1 MAAYPPEPGGTP
13 VRVTPSMIVR
23 WALVALGAGIALAAL
38 GHGTTLHA
46 IGLALA
52 GLACVAMVSAAFYA
66 IGLSE
71 DRDRE
76 REEPYRRT

>member
-1 MAAYPPEPGGTP
+1 M
-13 VRVTPSMIVR
+13 TPSHIAR

-38 GHGTTLHA
+38 GHGTTMHA
-46 IGLALA
+46 VGLAL
-52 GLACVAMVSAAFYA
+52 GGVACVVLVSAAFYA

-76 REEPYRRT
+76 RDLRGR

>member
-13 VRVTPSMIVR
+13 ERVTPSMIAR

-38 GHGTTLHA
+38 GHGTTLDA
-46 IGLALA
+46 IGLALG
-52 GLACVAMVSAAFYA
+52 GLACVALVSAAFYA

-76 REEPYRRT
+76 REKPRT